1 MTACGSAGRVMT
13 VSVVLNKEEEHLNRG
28 SGSLWFDNLWVWLL
42 LRLRL
47 LKIRTVCTIIC
58 ARNTRRL
65 TAIASNLIVA
75 QSGKHSS
82 GTFVKIRRA

>member
-1 MTACGSAGRVMT
+1 MTI
-13 VSVVLNKEEEHLNRG
+13 SVVLNKEEEHLNRA
-28 SGSLWFDNLWVWLL
+28 SDSLWFDNLWFW

-65 TAIASNLIVA
+65 TAIASNLKAA
-75 QSGKHSS
+75 QSGKHNP
-82 GTFVKIRRA
+82 GAFVKIRRA